1 MLPWVLDIPSPIL
14 HIPERS
20 SLFRMTEPVPN
31 LYAVSEEGP
40 MQEILIT
47 AGPVSVRAVLHNTPT
62 AREIGKVLPLHGI
75 TQTWGEEVYF
85 TIPIQADLEPDARQD
100 IEVGELGYWPTGP
113 AFCVFFGP
121 TPASTGGKP
130 KAYSPVNIIGRIRGD
145 PGVLKDVPE
154 GIAVVVLAVEE
165 HP

>member
-1 MLPWVLDIPSPIL
+1 
-14 HIPERS
+14 
-20 SLFRMTEPVPN
+20 
-31 LYAVSEEGP
+31 

-47 AGPVSVRAVLHNTPT
+47 AGHIYVRAVLSNSPT
-62 AREIGKVLPLHGI
+62 AREIGKVLPIHGI

-85 TIPIQADLEPDARQD
+85 TIPIRAELEPDARQD

-113 AFCVFFGP
+113 AFCIFFGP

-130 KAYSPVNIIGRIRGD
+130 RAYSPVNIIGRVSGD
-145 PGVLKDVPE
+145 PSVLKDVPE
-154 GIAVVVLAVEE
+154 GAVVVVQAVEE